1 MNNIVEAQGHIDIIH
16 NPRLYTKH
24 QSNLMECVVGVIFGL
39 GRTDIKFAANELTEN
54 VAVLHELAPKHVCI
68 PEETQKA
75 LVKYGTVKFGI
86 LEDVRPTG
94 RGYELLAIWMNALYD
109 YASHTGQLKK

>member
-1 MNNIVEAQGHIDIIH
+1 MTSTTIMGVAPDFEAQHKKDLVDEALANIVEAQGHIDIIH

-54 VAVLHELAPKHVCI
+54 VTLLHELAPRHVCI
-68 PEETQKA
+68 PEET
-75 LVKYGTVKFGI
+75 
-86 LEDVRPTG
+86 
-94 RGYELLAIWMNALYD
+94 
-109 YASHTGQLKK
+109 